1 MKKHL
6 IVFVAG
12 LILILIGIICFNIE
26 TRNYNISTNLTSNFN
41 MEQKVLEYEI
51 NKNETYRITNDGTN
65 KNINLYIDNTLSNK
79 VKIVVVYADLL
90 KIDSDLDTN
99 VYEDEN
105 VINVDIESEL
115 IIDFD
120 DINDFY
126 TLGMASLNNK
136 TMYNYTLLKYPEI
149 KVFVNEKYKNNIELV
164 DKYGKAYNPIG

>member
-26 TRNYNISTNLTSNFN
+26 TCNYNISTNLTSNYN
-41 MEQKVLEYEI
+41 MEQIVLEYEK